1 MSRGVLDVLER
12 EANLARWIGKALGVV
27 FFYLF
32 VLVGA
37 SLLVYAVITALS
49 SVGHI
54 GERPEEYLLKAIGLA
69 TIGAATCDLGGVFLG
84 VLSRAFTPSEA
95 LLEEETHAD
104 IVAFLRVVVIAIS
117 VEGLVL
123 MFKGAAG
130 GDSEDLPLGAVIVAS
145 AALLLISVGVFH
157 RLTRNG

>member
-1 MSRGVLDVLER
+1 MGR
-12 EANLARWIGKALGVV
+12 EASLARWIGKALGVV

-32 VLVGA
+32 VLIGA
-37 SLLVYAVITALS
+37 SLLVYAVITAVS
-49 SVGHI
+49 SIGHI

-69 TIGAATCDLGGVFLG
+69 TIGAATCDLGGVFRS
-84 VLSRAFTPSEA
+84 VLSRAFAPGEA
-95 LLEEETHAD
+95 SLEEEAHAD

-130 GDSEDLPLGAVIVAS
+130 GDSAELSLGAVIVGS
-145 AALLLISVGVFH
+145 AALLLVSVGVFH